1 MTVFSTLRPPRRP
14 RQPARAERNLVWT
27 VFVMLM
33 TFLAWAT
40 YFPLAEVS
48 TGQGTVVPSAR
59 EQVVQ
64 SLEGGIL
71 ASLDVS
77 EGAIVAAG
85 EVLARLDPT
94 RSVSNVDE
102 AAARYH
108 AAIAAAARLR
118 AEIGGASDVTF
129 PAVLNDDRFT
139 ELRANELALFHSRRN
154 SLTDA
159 LAGLTEGLDLIR
171 QELEINQKLQA
182 SGASSRVELI
192 RLQREAAQTE
202 LEMGRLR
209 ADTLVK
215 SGEELQH
222 VTAEA
227 EVQASVM
234 RGRSDQLNRLTF
246 HAPMR
251 GVVKDIAVT
260 TIGGV
265 IPPGGEL
272 LTIVPMDDQL
282 MIETRISPRDIAFIH
297 PGQAAMVKI
306 SAYDYAVFG
315 GLEGEVVT
323 ISPNTVRD
331 EVKPD
336 QVYYRIFIRTR
347 ANHLE
352 NAAGARFPIVPGMI
366 ATVDIR
372 TGEKTVWQYLIKPFN
387 RAQEALRE
395 R

>member
-1 MTVFSTLRPPRRP
+1 MSIALAPSRMKRK
-14 RQPARAERNLVWT
+14 PARAETRMVWT
-27 VFVMLM
+27 VFVMLAV
-33 TFLAWAT
+33 FLVWAW
-40 YFPLAEVS
+40 YFPLTEVS
-48 TGQGTVVPSAR
+48 TGQGTVVPGAR

-71 ASLDVS
+71 TELEVE
-77 EGAIVAAG
+77 EGSIVEAG
-85 EVLARLDPT
+85 QVLARLDPT
-94 RSVSNVDE
+94 RSASNVEE
-102 AAARYH
+102 AAARYY

-118 AEIGGASDVTF
+118 AEISDAADVTF
-129 PAVLNDDRFT
+129 PTELEAARFDS
-139 ELRANELALFHSRRN
+139 LRANELALFQSRRA
-154 SLTDA
+154 SLDEA
-159 LAGLTEGLDLIR
+159 FSGLTEGLDLIR
-171 QELEINQKLQA
+171 QELEINEKLQA
-182 SGASSRVELI
+182 SGAASRVELI

-202 LEMGRLR
+202 LEIARLR
-209 ADTLVK
+209 ADSRVAA
-215 SGEELQH
+215 GEELQR
-222 VTAEA
+222 VNAEA

-234 RGRSDQLNRLTF
+234 RGRADQLNRLTF

-251 GVVKDIAVT
+251 GIVKDIAVT

-272 LTIVPMDDQL
+272 LTIVPLDDQL
-282 MIETRISPRDIAFIH
+282 RVETRISPRDIAFIH

-306 SAYDYAVFG
+306 SAYDYAIYG
-315 GLEGEVVT
+315 GLSGEVVT

-336 QVYYRIFIRTR
+336 QVFYRVFIRTH
-347 ANHLE
+347 ANYLE
-352 NAAGARFPIVPGMI
+352 NDADDRFPIVPGMI